1 MQKAVEAVMAVA
13 VLAVA
18 VFEAVLAVVVAA
30 AVAAA
35 SAFGGEHRAMDD
47 DVVQQHDN
55 APAKRRIE

>member
-1 MQKAVEAVMAVA
+1 MQKAVEVVMAVA

-35 SAFGGEHRAMDD
+35 SAFGGEHRAMDGG
-47 DVVQQHDN
+47 VVLQHDN
-55 APAKRRIE
+55 APAGRRIE